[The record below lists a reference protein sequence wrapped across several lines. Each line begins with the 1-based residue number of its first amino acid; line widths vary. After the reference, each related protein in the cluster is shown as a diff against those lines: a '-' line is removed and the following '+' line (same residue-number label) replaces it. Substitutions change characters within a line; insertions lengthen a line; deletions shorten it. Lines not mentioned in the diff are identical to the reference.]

1 MNKNSYFGQQLILVI
16 LLLIFSGNLALGN
29 DILTDEERSYLIEKG
44 TIVFVSQ
51 SAYPPFEYV
60 EQQGDH
66 IGMSIEMAR
75 WMATEFEF
83 KAQFTDTD
91 FKTAQQAVLSGKADV
106 LTSFFYSEKRDR
118 YFEFT
123 ETIFQVPAS
132 IFVSVDRPDIKSI
145 EDLNG
150 KTIAMQKGDYALE
163 FLESKN

>member
-83 KAQFTDTD
+83 KAQLLIAKLFGLNP
-91 FKTAQQAVLSGKADV
+91 QIIWRL
-106 LTSFFYSEKRDR
+106 DR
-118 YFEFT
+118 Q
-123 ETIFQVPAS
+123 I
-132 IFVSVDRPDIKSI
+132 I
-145 EDLNG
+145 
-150 KTIAMQKGDYALE
+150 
-163 FLESKN
+163 